1 MSSSL
6 GPSTSP
12 ILSSKFNLTPTFFKM
27 SFLTFSVLGD
37 DPLTSTP
44 VQRVSF
50 GTQFLID
57 LITFGVSLIFQITP
71 WSEVRISHYSIPNT
85 MKLCQLMFVVLIEM
99 IMPQS
104 LWSSCLVLF
113 CIKKESNIGWI
124 FVSSPNVYV
133 ET

>member
-71 WSEVRISHYSIPNT
+71 
-85 MKLCQLMFVVLIEM
+85 
-99 IMPQS
+99 
-104 LWSSCLVLF
+104 
-113 CIKKESNIGWI
+113 
-124 FVSSPNVYV
+124 
-133 ET
+133 